1 MDLRRTHSRQ
11 IAAAKAGFST
21 STGVRLD
28 ADPRMPSQ
36 KQTRRGRRRPDPLAP
51 VWETEIVPLLEASP
65 GLRPVTILAEMQ
77 RRHPGFSG
85 EVRRTLERRVRTWQ
99 ALHGP
104 EREVIFRQEHPP
116 GQQGLSDFTDGTEL
130 GVSINGQPLAHRL
143 YHFRLA
149 FSGWEHAEVV
159 LGGESFVALA
169 GGLQNAL
176 WALGGAP
183 RQHRSDSLS
192 AAFRNLERD
201 AGEDQTQRYEA
212 LCAHYGMIPT
222 RNNVGLAHENGTIE
236 ASHGHLKT
244 ALDQALLLRS
254 SRDFADLAAYRRFVA
269 EVVGRANA
277 GRRKALE
284 IERALLQPLPPRRT
298 TDHEEALVTVTR
310 SGGFLLRKVFYTVP
324 SRLIGHRLRVRL
336 YDDRLECFLGS
347 TPVLT
352 LPRGRRPRGALH
364 GRVGYI
370 ADYRHVIHAL
380 RRKPQA
386 LLNLVYRD
394 QLFPRAAFRR
404 AWEALIAAGPP
415 RHACRTMV
423 ALLALAHEQACEAE
437 LAAELGAILD
447 RGDLP
452 DPAGLRAQFSPEP
465 SELPPVAVT
474 LPALAMYDVLLGAGC
489 MEAPG

>member
-1 MDLRRTHSRQ
+1 
-11 IAAAKAGFST
+11 
-21 STGVRLD
+21 
-28 ADPRMPSQ
+28 
-36 KQTRRGRRRPDPLAP
+36 
-51 VWETEIVPLLEASP
+51 
-65 GLRPVTILAEMQ
+65 LAE
-77 RRHPGFSG
+77 
-85 EVRRTLERRVRTWQ
+85 
-99 ALHGP
+99 
-104 EREVIFRQEHPP
+104 
-116 GQQGLSDFTDGTEL
+116 
-130 GVSINGQPLAHRL
+130 
-143 YHFRLA
+143 
-149 FSGWEHAEVV
+149 
-159 LGGESFVALA
+159 
-169 GGLQNAL
+169 GLQNAL

-201 AGEDQTQRYEA
+201 AGENQTQRYEA
-212 LCAHYGMIPT
+212 LCAHYGVIPT
-222 RNNVGLAHENGTIE
+222 RNNAGLAHENGTIE

-244 ALDQALLLRS
+244 ALDQALLLRG
-254 SRDFADLAAYRRFVA
+254 SRDFADLPAYRRFVA

-394 QLFPRAAFRR
+394 QLFPRAAFGRT
-404 AWEALIAAGPP
+404 WEALIAAGPP
-415 RHACRTMV
+415 RDACRTMV

-437 LAAELGAILD
+437 LAAKLDAILD
-447 RGDLP
+447 NGGLP
-452 DPAGLRAQFSPEP
+452 DLASLRAQFSPEP
-465 SELPPVAVT
+465 CELPPVVVT
-474 LPALAMYDVLLGAGC
+474 LPALAMYDVLLGAEC
-489 MEAPG
+489 VETPA